1 MACATLREATRAIWG
16 SGVESTEVV
25 GVGVVSVVG
34 GAVDGVGTVVL
45 GRGNEVVVVEVVVV
59 SG

>member
-1 MACATLREATRAIWG
+1 MAWATLRLAICAIWG
-16 SGVESTEVV
+16 RETAGTEVV
-25 GVGVVSVVG
+25 GVTVVSVVG

>member
-1 MACATLREATRAIWG
+1 MAWATLREATCAIWG
-16 SGVESTEVV
+16 SGVEGTEVV
-25 GVGVVSVVG
+25 GVEVVSVVG
-34 GAVDGVGTVVL
+34 GTVDGVGTVVL

>member
-1 MACATLREATRAIWG
+1 ME
-16 SGVESTEVV
+16 VE
-25 GVGVVSVVG
+25 VVSVVG
-34 GAVDGVGTVVL
+34 GTVDGVGTVVL